1 MKAAPRVS
9 VVVSTRDRGG
19 GVLDAVRGI
28 LANDYPSFELWIVD
42 QSEDDRTEASLK
54 SVSSDPRMHYLRSD
68 TRGLSKGL
76 NIGIDRSANG
86 IIAITGDD
94 CSVPKDWLTTLVAAF
109 EADRRIGLVFGNVV
123 PGPHDT
129 KKGFVPGY
137 VRNSRETA
145 RSIREKHRLGGTS
158 ACMGVR
164 RTVWQELGGFDP
176 MLGVGA
182 PFHSAED
189 MDLTMRA
196 LESGYHVNE
205 TPDVSVVHHG
215 FYHWEER
222 SSLVHRYWYGTGA
235 AIVKQLKLRQWSI
248 LMVLLQL
255 ARGWVSYRSLVAR
268 SFGDRTHRL
277 LGAKAFVLGSIS
289 GAFTTVDRSRGHYVE
304 SDRRSRGK
312 GSGSSRAGTP
322 APARTA

>member
-1 MKAAPRVS
+1 MKGAPPVS

-19 GVLDAVRGI
+19 RVLDTVRGI
-28 LANDYPSFELWIVD
+28 LANDYPDFEVWIVD

-54 SVSSDPRMHYLRSD
+54 SVSSDPRMHYLRSG

-76 NIGIDRSANG
+76 NLGIGRAANE

-94 CSVPKDWLTTLVAAF
+94 CSVPKDWLATLVGAF
-109 EADRRIGLVFGNVV
+109 ADRRIGLVFGNVV

-129 KKGFVPGY
+129 EKGFVPGY
-137 VRNSRETA
+137 VRNSGETA
-145 RSIREKHRLGGTS
+145 RSIREKHKLGGTS

-196 LESGYHVNE
+196 LASGYHVCE
-205 TPDVSVVHHG
+205 TPDVNVVHHG
-215 FYHWEER
+215 FYDWKER

-235 AIVKQLKLRQWSI
+235 ATVKQLKLRQWSI

-289 GAFTTVDRSRGHYVE
+289 GVFTLVDRARGHYVE
-304 SDRRSRGK
+304 SDRRSRWK
-312 GSGSSRAGTP
+312 GSGSSRAGTR